1 MSGLDLNT
9 YYGNVSKLGRV
20 FNKLDSNQ
28 TAEAIEIAQINFNNN
43 IKDISKVHLQD
54 ENLDFPI
61 VNLKKEPIEY
71 VIEEPLDDTLE
82 W

>member
-9 YYGNVSKLGRV
+9 YYGNVSKLGRL

-43 IKDISKVHLQD
+43 MQNISNGITQNEK
-54 ENLDFPI
+54 LDLSKINF
-61 VNLKKEPIEY
+61 KREPIEY
-71 VIEEPLDDTLE
+71 VIEEPVDHTQE